1 MRSKRFAVLAALIA
15 GGALAAGLAASVGS
29 AAHSTTQ
36 AGYKVFLIPKF
47 VGIPV
52 FTQNS
57 LGAKAAAKELGDTVV
72 YNGPTE
78 ASATAQVP
86 FIDAAVRNQQVN
98 AVAVAFEHHELRI
111 RQQGFHLVH
120 LLFL

>member
-1 MRSKRFAVLAALIA
+1 MRSKRFAAISALIA
-15 GGALAAGLAASVGS
+15 AGAVAAGLAAGVGS
-29 AAHSTTQ
+29 AAHSQAQ

-57 LGAKAAAKELGDTVV
+57 LGAKAAAKELGDTVI

-86 FIDAAVRNQQVN
+86 FIDSAVR
-98 AVAVAFEHHELRI
+98 
-111 RQQGFHLVH
+111 QGAKANIISADEPK
-120 LLFL
+120 